1 MAYVK
6 VVEADPRLPHQIII
20 GGGPGSRLVT
30 VSCNCMPLYQNST
43 NRKPMMSFAMGTE
56 LLELNIAWL
65 LTKQHRTHQAPFD
78 SHAIA
83 AARRGQAY
91 RLT

>member
-20 GGGPGSRLVT
+20 ASRKGTHLLT
-30 VSCNCMPLYQNST
+30 VSCNCMPVANAGY
-43 NRKPMMSFAMGTE
+43 RKPMMTFASGTE

-65 LTKQHRTHQAPFD
+65 LTKQHRTHRAPFD